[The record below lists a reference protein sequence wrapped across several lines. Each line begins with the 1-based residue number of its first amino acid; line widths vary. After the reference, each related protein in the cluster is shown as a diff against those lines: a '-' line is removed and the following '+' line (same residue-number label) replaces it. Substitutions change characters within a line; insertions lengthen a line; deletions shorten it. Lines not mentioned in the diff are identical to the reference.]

1 MKIRKFNESINV
13 IDLEYVK
20 DCFVDIIDK
29 FKIKIEH
36 DIDDY
41 GKEIKNYCTI
51 TIYPFSLSNK
61 FVREKKNISDVIETF
76 EKMTEMVKDLDV
88 SIDKVII
95 KYPNLTPTIWLEP
108 SKIDIM
114 LHLCK

>member
-20 DCFVDIIDK
+20 DCFVDIIDEG

-36 DIDDY
+36 DIDDD

-51 TIYPFSLSNK
+51 TIYTFSSSSK
-61 FVREKKNISDVIETF
+61 FVREKKHISDVRIVDLLKQHQSLDISKYQIER
-76 EKMTEMVKDLDV
+76 
-88 SIDKVII
+88 I
-95 KYPNLTPTIWLEP
+95 KAIRT
-108 SKIDIM
+108 K
-114 LHLCK
+114 

>member
-20 DCFVDIIDK
+20 DCFVDIIDEG

-36 DIDDY
+36 DIDDD

-51 TIYPFSLSNK
+51 TIYTFSSSSK
-61 FVREKKNISDVIETF
+61 FVREKKHISDVIETF

-95 KYPNLTPTIWLEP
+95 KYPDLTPTIWLEP
-108 SKIDIM
+108 TKIDIM
-114 LHLCK
+114 LHL